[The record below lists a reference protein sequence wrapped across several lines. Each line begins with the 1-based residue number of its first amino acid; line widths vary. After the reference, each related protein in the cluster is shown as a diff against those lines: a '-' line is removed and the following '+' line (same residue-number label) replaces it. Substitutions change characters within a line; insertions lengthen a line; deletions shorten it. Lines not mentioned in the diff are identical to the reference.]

1 MAFRQIISSAKTN
14 RIEPYV
20 SVLASGVVFNPAAAD
35 EAGEEN
41 KRAVVFYDKETNR
54 LAFIF
59 MKAKISGSYSF
70 VPVTKS
76 KSRRI
81 GIAKFLK
88 KNRIIEKAHGS
99 EFPLQILKETVPD
112 YEGSTIFFVDLDKK
126 AKHE

>member
-20 SVLASGVVFNPAAAD
+20 SVLASGIVFNPAAAE
-35 EAGEEN
+35 EAGEHNE
-41 KRAVVFYDKETNR
+41 RVVVFYEKETNR

-70 VPVTKS
+70 RAVTRSKS
-76 KSRRI
+76 KRI

-88 KNRIIEKAHGS
+88 KNRIIERAHGS
-99 EFPLQILKETVPD
+99 EFPLQILKETMPD
-112 YEGSTIFFVDLDKK
+112 YEGSTIFFLDLDKK
-126 AKHE
+126 ADHN